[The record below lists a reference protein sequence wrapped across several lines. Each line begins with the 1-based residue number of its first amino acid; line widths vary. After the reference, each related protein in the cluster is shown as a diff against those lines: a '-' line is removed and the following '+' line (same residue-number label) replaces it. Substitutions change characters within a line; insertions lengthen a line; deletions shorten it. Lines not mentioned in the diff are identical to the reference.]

1 MANVAVIYL
10 LSSAPFIE
18 TFLTPFKLLNVYLPE
33 DT

>member
-18 TFLTPFKLLNVYLPE
+18 TFLSPFKLNVYLPE